1 LFVLGARF
9 LLPALL
15 PQIKQTFG
23 IGNAE
28 GGIAISILWGL
39 YALVQLPAGVLID
52 RHGERRLLTASL
64 IASGGAVGLLG
75 LAPAFWIFLVG
86 CAIFGFGSG
95 LFGPPRGTVL
105 SRAFPANDNAAI
117 GLTLAS
123 GSLGSA
129 VLLFGAGR
137 LVGLVDLSGIML
149 ALVCPFVVLAG
160 LIWWAVPARTDE
172 PQAVPDDSDTITGDI
187 RRALGYPSVVGAAI
201 GVALSLFVLQGLTS
215 FLPTYLVENRVY
227 SEETATA
234 LFAAVF
240 VSGAVTRLIGG
251 IIADRTDERVVLV
264 GWGILGTV
272 ALGSLP
278 LVTGLVP
285 IAAVLVIVGGA
296 LFGLT
301 PCIERVH
308 HRFPTGRYHWG
319 GVGDAPNGI
328 FSHRGRRLHSR
339 GGSRRP
345 RVPQRIVLGTVRDR
359 GHRHP
364 GVRDAVIPWSGRWL
378 LMTAQ
383 SGVDR
388 KVTGTWLIA
397 TEVDCRR

>member
-1 LFVLGARF
+1 LVAVALGWLFVLGARF

-137 LVGLVDLSGIML
+137 LVGLVDWSGIML

-301 PCIERVH
+301 PVSNAYIIASL
-308 HRFPTGRYHWG
+308 PDDITGAAWG
-319 GVGDAPNGI
+319 MLRTGFFLIGAGGSTAVGVLADHGFLRESFWVLSGI
-328 FSHRGRRLHSR
+328 AAIATLAYGTLSSRGRAD
-339 GGSRRP
+339 G
-345 RVPQRIVLGTVRDR
+345 
-359 GHRHP
+359 
-364 GVRDAVIPWSGRWL
+364 
-378 LMTAQ
+378 
-383 SGVDR
+383 
-388 KVTGTWLIA
+388 
-397 TEVDCRR
+397 C